1 MCISFNFNVISL
13 YFKTILK
20 QFNTISSKENFN
32 EILSNF
38 EYDEFNPIE
47 SLSKTTEQK
56 HRFVYN
62 E

>member
-1 MCISFNFNVISL
+1 M
-13 YFKTILK
+13 ILK

-38 EYDEFNPIE
+38 DEFNPIE

-62 E
+62 EWNVRRLLL

>member
-1 MCISFNFNVISL
+1 MCTSFNFNVISL
-13 YFKTILK
+13 YFKMILK

-38 EYDEFNPIE
+38 DEFNPIE